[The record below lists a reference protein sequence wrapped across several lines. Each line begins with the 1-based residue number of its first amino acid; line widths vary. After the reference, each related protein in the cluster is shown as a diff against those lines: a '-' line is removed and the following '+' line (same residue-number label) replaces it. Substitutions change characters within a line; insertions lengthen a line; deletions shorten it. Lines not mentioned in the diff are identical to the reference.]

1 MLSANPKNPKQKEV
15 ITFIGDDLQDE
26 FKKWRDEAFE
36 VQVGL
41 HELLGHGT
49 GKLLQETS
57 PGKFNFDN
65 NDDRIKSWY
74 GPNDTWSSLFGT
86 TSGSYEECRA
96 ELVALYLILKTR
108 ASIPYF

>member
-57 PGKFNFDN
+57 QEN
-65 NDDRIKSWY
+65 
-74 GPNDTWSSLFGT
+74 
-86 TSGSYEECRA
+86 
-96 ELVALYLILKTR
+96 LILITMMIELNHGMDQMILGVHCLEQLLDHTKNVVLNWL
-108 ASIPYF
+108 PYI

>member
-49 GKLLQETS
+49 GKLLQKPPQE
-57 PGKFNFDN
+57 N
-65 NDDRIKSWY
+65 
-74 GPNDTWSSLFGT
+74 
-86 TSGSYEECRA
+86 
-96 ELVALYLILKTR
+96 LILITMMIELNHGMDQMILGVHCLVQLLDHTKNVVLNWL
-108 ASIPYF
+108 PYI